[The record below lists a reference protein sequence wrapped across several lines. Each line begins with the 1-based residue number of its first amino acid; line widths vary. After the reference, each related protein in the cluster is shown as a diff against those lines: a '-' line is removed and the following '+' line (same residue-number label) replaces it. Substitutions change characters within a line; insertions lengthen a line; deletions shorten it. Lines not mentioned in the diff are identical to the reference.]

1 MQKVPLNSTKCSPS
15 TEDNSSS
22 ATKQIPCI
30 LRNVEVHDCV
40 HYSLP
45 LDHIPSQINPVHT
58 LPAYFSKSILILSL
72 HLCFGLQ
79 SGLFPSCFPIK
90 DTQSFL
96 IAFKHATF
104 PANLTLLHFA
114 TQIICGEQYKPQSSS
129 T

>member
-15 TEDNSSS
+15 TEGNSPS

-30 LRNVEVHDCV
+30 LRNVQVHDCV

-45 LDHIPSQINPVHT
+45 LDPIPSQINPVHT

-96 IAFKHATF
+96 IAFTHATF
-104 PANLTLLHFA
+104 PANLILLHFV
-114 TQIICGEQYKPQSSS
+114 TQIFVEQYKPQSSS